1 VRIESESLCELDR
14 NTHFIAQDPMT
25 SLNPTMNIGRQ
36 IAEGFIEHRGASV
49 EEGRQCA
56 LGPETALVVGLWCS
70 WSKE

>member
-1 VRIESESLCELDR
+1 
-14 NTHFIAQDPMT
+14 MT

-49 EEGRQCA
+49 EKGRQCA
-56 LGPETALVVGLWCS
+56 LGPETALVVGLWCP